1 MAVQSTTTQLPV
13 FAPNQVLRAED
24 LNNLAAYMDFQARLS
39 RIFTIG
45 IGPLNGLLVEPDCS
59 ADGLIQGISI
69 SPGFGISSDGHLFQI
84 RERCVFSYIRKVPS
98 GDTLYRCVEEAL
110 EPEDAQS
117 SDMFELS
124 EVEEG
129 GFNLFNE
136 FDINGNC
143 SFAVVLVRCVE
154 EIERRRCF
162 TDCEAAG
169 ADRSASIRAVLVP
182 SDWVTPQEGTGNG
195 GQATVI
201 NFTQPSPSLR
211 RFGYNPNTPN
221 CIKLCGIHT
230 WHEFY
235 QAYWRQLQAVGTVP
249 LSLISALNRL
259 HADFRLKLGDTT
271 DAQLGGRI
279 TERINFYS
287 NGEAAYMNIQYLY
300 AYLRDLLV
308 AYRELV
314 EVAEGMT
321 VLDVNAEGDDELGG
335 FIDAFP
341 GHLVLGCLSGCGPQ
355 SPNPP
360 NLRSLSIPSGIKD
373 FGNPQRVLADSL
385 YSRLVALTEKNTL
398 PSVGGVE
405 IRITPGLY
413 RKNTLNGR
421 AIPFYYQGISSEVWN
436 SEQAKQFLS
445 HRYAAQDANHPL
457 LSEYCEYDFFRVEG
471 HIGQPLVGALAEI
484 SKLRECYNIAFDI
497 QQVRIGP
504 GAELE
509 MNQEPVFGEMDE
521 LYQNTRADVLC
532 KLDELPVG
540 TVDDQI
546 ATIRTALTA
555 ATFLRQLPRNDLP
568 AGTVTDDCCG
578 PVVERALS
586 DDFANALNA
595 VVNALNAVGAN
606 NATLRIA
613 FSSALSIF
621 QELVRKYHRMAQELE
636 RQRAFC
642 GFAHQHPGL
651 EHKGGVPKGGTL
663 VLVYAYRFANDLVRS
678 NVRTTLQVP
687 PGEMRTDEQLIAD
700 ASASGN
706 EALIRYLQ
714 QVQNLT
720 STVVADF
727 CLPYLCCSNAPVV
740 RNEIRNIRAAINI
753 EGAFCSD
760 QQLRFTV
767 SPEGGRMQFLVGN
780 DERGSI
786 DNLTGDE
793 YFDIA
798 AILNQA
804 NDYTAGRA
812 IITLKYVVAG
822 ALVTESVVVYKRP
835 NLAMQVV
842 RGEVCYDGNCVPIGF
857 NFTFLITNADN
868 SPVDLNALTELVLA
882 WGSNGVDLK
891 TTDDFDDGQYTHCV
905 LFEEAPNCTLIATLT
920 AQNGVCPKNVNEVTL
935 DLSSGAT
942 LSYRLP
948 GDDDFNVLTSNDN
961 IIHYPAG
968 NMPPFMVLQA
978 DPAGGNL
985 QFTMTN
991 AQGQTFTAS
1000 LLSALSSEDCN
1011 SRLYYLIFN
1020 TIATIEFLNATPM
1033 PPLTVDMIQNATE
1046 FPLGISETFGIL
1058 AYTLPCLNSDYTITI
1073 SPPVPPDAPEDEDA
1087 DDNEVINSEDRDGQ
1101 PAISVTRDAVGSVP
1115 AGESL
1120 PLPLASQQLL
1130 NQRQAANT
1138 LAFRNLEEADPTL
1151 GNAAGFRLAKQ
1162 FLLKQGDAAKLSQDF
1177 AGAAESLLL
1186 GMNRAGAAR
1195 KAGYEAAFT
1204 PLAHAYFDKVLA
1216 LAVPAGPETET
1227 AWTTIAAKAA
1237 DAGID
1242 LAAVRKG
1249 WKAADLRKTI
1259 DKERVNALDKL
1270 QRNVL

>member
-59 ADGLIQGISI
+59 ADGLVQGISI

-110 EPEDAQS
+110 EPEDTS
-117 SDMFELS
+117 NSDMFELS

-136 FDINGNC
+136 FEINGNC

-169 ADRSASIRAVLVP
+169 ADRSASIRAVLAP
-182 SDWVTPQEGTGNG
+182 IGWVGPQEGTGNG

-201 NFTQPSPSLR
+201 SFTQPRPSLR

-221 CIKLCGIHT
+221 CIKLCSIHT

-235 QAYWRQLQAVGTVP
+235 QAYWRQLQTVGTVP
-249 LSLISALNRL
+249 LTLVSALNSL
-259 HADFRLKLGDTT
+259 HGDFRSKLGDTT

-279 TERINFYS
+279 TGSIDAYS

-314 EVAEGMT
+314 EAAEGMT
-321 VLDVNAEGDDELGG
+321 VLEVDAEGGDEPSG
-335 FIDAFP
+335 FIDTFP

-355 SPNPP
+355 APNPL
-360 NLRSLSIPSGIKD
+360 NFRSPSIPSGIKD
-373 FGNPQRVLADSL
+373 FGNPQRVLAEQLYERLETLTRQVSL
-385 YSRLVALTEKNTL
+385 PGVA
-398 PSVGGVE
+398 GAA
-405 IRITPGLY
+405 IHITPGLY

-436 SEQAKQFLS
+436 SEQAKQFPS
-445 HRYAAQDANHPL
+445 HRYAAQNANHPL

-471 HIGQPLVGALAEI
+471 HVGQPLVGALAEI
-484 SKLRECYNIAFDI
+484 SKLRECYNVAFDI

-509 MNQEPVFGEMDE
+509 MGQEPVFGEMDE

-532 KLDELPVG
+532 KLEEFQDGENPNI
-540 TVDDQI
+540 T
-546 ATIRTALTA
+546 TIRNTLNGAN
-555 ATFLRQLPRNDLP
+555 FLRQLVLNPLP
-568 AGTVTDDCCG
+568 TGNEQGSCCA
-578 PVVERALS
+578 PIVDRSLITN
-586 DDFANALNA
+586 F
-595 VVNALNAVGAN
+595 VNALNAVGADN
-606 NATLRIA
+606 STLGLA
-613 FSSALSIF
+613 FRSARSIF

-720 STVVADF
+720 STIVADF

-835 NLAMQVV
+835 NLTMQVV
-842 RGEVCYDGNCVPIGF
+842 RGEVCYNENCVPIGY
-857 NFTFLITNADN
+857 NFTFRITNADG
-868 SPVDLNALTELVLA
+868 SPVDLNALTALVLA

-891 TTDDFDDGQYTHCV
+891 TTDDFDDGQYTHCI

-948 GDDDFNVLTSNDN
+948 GDDDFNVLSPIDDN

-1033 PPLTVDMIQNATE
+1033 PPLTVGMVEEVATE
-1046 FPLGISETFGIL
+1046 FPLGISETSGTL
-1058 AYTLPCLNSDYTITI
+1058 AYTLPCLNSSYTITI

-1087 DDNEVINSEDRDGQ
+1087 DDNEVINREDRDGQ
-1101 PAISVTRDAVGSVP
+1101 PAISVTGGAVSPVP
-1115 AGESL
+1115 TGESL
-1120 PLPLASQQLL
+1120 PLSLASQQLL

-1177 AGAAESLLL
+1177 VSAAESLLL

-1195 KAGYEAAFT
+1195 KAGYGAAFT

-1216 LAVPAGPETET
+1216 LAVPAGPEMET

-1242 LAAVRKG
+1242 LAALRKG

-1270 QRNVL
+1270 LK